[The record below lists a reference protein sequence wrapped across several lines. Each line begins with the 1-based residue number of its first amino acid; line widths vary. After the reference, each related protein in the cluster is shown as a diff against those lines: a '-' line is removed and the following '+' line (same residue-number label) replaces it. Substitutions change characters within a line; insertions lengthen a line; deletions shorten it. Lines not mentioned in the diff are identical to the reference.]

1 MEEPNEEAGDGT
13 PDASGLASAE
23 EASEQPTPE
32 PDEEA
37 GSEEACGDGSPE
49 AASLADEEAIM
60 QPPES
65 MQAEKANKQVM
76 ELEPPATPMLINQLI
91 DDFSLQTQG
100 IRFRTAGREMRIY
113 NQNSGQMI
121 LEERGDHVPKSAY
134 LHVQPSFTQSVAP
147 DEKGG
152 RKEGILVRST
162 KDVGY
167 KFSFLRFTYSLM
179 AVFVGGFLFIMGF
192 AIILFL
198 FIDLSTAIQD
208 DTEEW
213 KVVHFLAALLSVPVF
228 IYSLAMGMTLVGR
241 FVVDT
246 FYGHPF
252 LRSFGWGVA
261 TTDWIAF
268 GE

>member
-23 EASEQPTPE
+23 EASKQPAPE

-37 GSEEACGDGSPE
+37 GSLVKAEF
-49 AASLADEEAIM
+49 AASAEEPM
-60 QPPES
+60 EQPP
-65 MQAEKANKQVM
+65 
-76 ELEPPATPMLINQLI
+76 PMLINQLI

-147 DEKGG
+147 DEEGM